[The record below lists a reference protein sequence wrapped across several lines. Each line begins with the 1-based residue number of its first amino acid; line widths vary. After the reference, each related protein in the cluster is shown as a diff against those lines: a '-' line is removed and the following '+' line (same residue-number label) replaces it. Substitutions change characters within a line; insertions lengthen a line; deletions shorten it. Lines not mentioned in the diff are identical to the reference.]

1 MALRPSLP
9 SAVLLSNPAVRY
21 RFSPSGLG
29 SGRPHASPATV
40 LPSSFLV
47 MVMWRTRW
55 KRARDRLLQW
65 LPFSEQNGLRA
76 LSQCR
81 LHAWL
86 ARSDRASWRCDGS
99 VGVLLCLSALS
110 GLLALAFSSS
120 WFAALAGLA
129 MAAAMF
135 AMAGELWIDQ
145 EAEKVREAAHRRGL
159 WSTDGR

>member
-1 MALRPSLP
+1 
-9 SAVLLSNPAVRY
+9 
-21 RFSPSGLG
+21 
-29 SGRPHASPATV
+29 
-40 LPSSFLV
+40 

-76 LSQCR
+76 LSQGS
-81 LHAWL
+81 LQAWL
-86 ARSDRASWRCDGS
+86 ARSDRVSWRCDGS

-120 WFAALAGLA
+120 WLAALAGLA

-145 EAEKVREAAHRRGL
+145 EAEKVREGAHRQGF
-159 WSTDGR
+159 WITDDR